1 MLWSRSKKWALQAT
15 LCAAIGN
22 WATAAIYSVLTL
34 YFVLKSYYVLT
45 YFETDTEANLRENC
59 SEKLYLLYAS

>member
-1 MLWSRSKKWALQAT
+1 MVT
-15 LCAAIGN
+15 LKEMSFTSHTVCCAAIGN